1 MSLSKIEVLGS
12 SSSGCAYVLYF
23 DNGKVYQLDAGV
35 KNPKKELVNK
45 LFISHDHPDHIK
57 YLKDYSKIEIIREQE
72 EERITEQLISFVV
85 PHRVLNNGYL
95 IIEDNSKIGYI
106 TDCGDWDS
114 IRSLD
119 LSGLDYLFIESNW
132 DAIAIAQQRI
142 FAAEHSKYSFSKLGH
157 MSNLDCLRAITD
169 WKVGKNCK
177 IIFIHKSSQHTIYPD
192 SFKLFDILPNQWH
205 VARAGDIIYCK
216 SWKVI

>member
-106 TDCGDWDS
+106 TDCGD
-114 IRSLD
+114 
-119 LSGLDYLFIESNW
+119 
-132 DAIAIAQQRI
+132 
-142 FAAEHSKYSFSKLGH
+142 
-157 MSNLDCLRAITD
+157 
-169 WKVGKNCK
+169 
-177 IIFIHKSSQHTIYPD
+177 
-192 SFKLFDILPNQWH
+192 
-205 VARAGDIIYCK
+205 
-216 SWKVI
+216 